1 MASTTISYPIDKYS
15 FCEVPMSQPDA
26 KPHWN
31 HHLARDHIHLVL
43 QHEGPLEQPSDP
55 KFSYMTKLI
64 LKVIWRAETL
74 ESINISD
81 VLNQKSGYIDFAN
94 MVCMIR
100 SPSMALK
107 FVNLRSHTL
116 RRLQVRF
123 CKQEDYQAVISSLER
138 IGCPVQHH
146 NTDNGQASQQQKGLR
161 PQYERPDT
169 ATSMLSVGN
178 QVQYSGPDTTISRI
192 NGTSP
197 VEHRTPLFPQGI
209 GLGAIAPQPHRQY
222 MGVQQSITESPHQPG
237 FLPAQPSCQLIPRH
251 QDPMRFSVQPDI
263 GSSPPPRPVKLASS
277 HLHQST
283 IDISTPFQP
292 QRRLSFAA
300 QTEPYVSPTRSHH
313 FNPHLSTQSPGNPFD
328 TAYHNHLRRGSNGN
342 ISFPS
347 HAQADTSVPVSRGTL
362 TSAGT
367 LFGQSSSQA
376 PEPFSHE
383 ALLQASQASQAFDLS
398 PLRASFE
405 DESLPPRRSL
415 PDFEKI
421 NKVHGDKPLPSSS
434 GKISSMFKASK
445 GSGSNTPSLKR
456 KEPGEDEDIEN
467 TGTGNARK
475 AGPAKRTKLNPV
487 APVVTATPVKRKPV
501 ARKAT
506 TTKPKGSQKPAASQ
520 KNVAATKP
528 KKPAAKSK
536 NPTLKLVVS
545 AKPQPNTS
553 TELSL
558 SASVPSTPRA
568 SALQET
574 PPSKLNLNPQP
585 SPVATAPAAIP
596 QAKPQTK
603 TQAKQQPKTR
613 AKQTKARP
621 VSRGKAAMLK
631 ELDGDTDERML
642 SQMLNSETHLV
653 MLEKL
658 EGVWAR
664 AGFRARIQASA
675 VLGDGANKTGD
686 KAGEAVVGVI
696 G

>member
-15 FCEVPMSQPDA
+15 FCEVPMSHPDA

-55 KFSYMTKLI
+55 KFSYMMKLI

-81 VLNQKSGYIDFAN
+81 VLNQKSGYVDFAN

-146 NTDNGQASQQQKGLR
+146 NTENGQASQQQKSLR
-161 PQYERPDT
+161 SQYERPD
-169 ATSMLSVGN
+169 TSMLSVGN
-178 QVQYSGPDTTISRI
+178 QVQYSGPDTMMSRI
-192 NGTSP
+192 NNTSP
-197 VEHRTPLFPQGI
+197 VEHRTPLFPRGT
-209 GLGAIAPQPHRQY
+209 GLGAVAPQPHRQY
-222 MGVQQSITESPHQPG
+222 MGVQQSITESPYQPG
-237 FLPAQPSCQLIPRH
+237 FLPAQPTRQLIPRH

-300 QTEPYVSPTRSHH
+300 QSEPYVSPTTSHH
-313 FNPHLSTQSPGNPFD
+313 FNPHLSAQSPGNPFD

-342 ISFPS
+342 SSFSS

-362 TSAGT
+362 TSVGT

-376 PEPFSHE
+376 PEPFPQE
-383 ALLQASQASQAFDLS
+383 VPLQASQASQAFDLS

-434 GKISSMFKASK
+434 GKIPGMFKASK
-445 GSGSNTPSLKR
+445 GDGSNTPSLKR

-487 APVVTATPVKRKPV
+487 ALAVTATPAKKKPA

-506 TTKPKGSQKPAASQ
+506 STKPKGSQKPAASQ
-520 KNVAATKP
+520 KNVAVTKP
-528 KKPAAKSK
+528 KKPAAKPK

-553 TELSL
+553 TQLPL
-558 SASVPSTPRA
+558 SASVLSPPRA

-596 QAKPQTK
+596 QAKPKTK
-603 TQAKQQPKTR
+603 TQ

-664 AGFRARIQASA
+664 AGFRARIQASV
-675 VLGDGANKTGD
+675 VLGDGTNKTSG
-686 KAGEAVVGVI
+686 KTGEAVVGVI